1 MTKLTGAQALV
12 RSLDREGIEMV
23 FGIPGNH
30 SMPIFDALYHHPR
43 IHTMTV
49 RHEQAAAFMA
59 DGYARASGRIA
70 AVLTLPGP
78 GLTNALTALGEAFT
92 DSSPMLLLATQV
104 NRPFI
109 DQDRGLLHELT
120 GQFEVAAAFTNKT
133 NAFVPQTKSRAASAG
148 RWPRCVPVARA
159 QSRWRFRA
167 TYNWRRWIG
176 PTEEDALQA
185 VLRERACPPAEAIAA
200 AALALH
206 QAERPLIIAGG
217 GVISSEASDVLL
229 RLAERLGAP
238 VLTTGNGVG
247 SIPGDHPLACGIAWA
262 PSADIR
268 PLVGAADS
276 APGRRNALQRSYDA
290 RLGHSVA
297 ADHDPHRC

>member
-43 IHTMTV
+43 IRTMTV

-78 GLTNALTALGEAFT
+78 GLTNTLTALGEAFT
-92 DSSPMLLLATQV
+92 DSSPVLLLATQV

-120 GQFEVAAAFTNKT
+120 GQFEVAAAFTKQSER
-133 NAFVPQTKSRAASAG
+133 VRAADEIPGSIRRALAALRSG
-148 RWPRCVPVARA
+148 RPRPVQVEIPRDV
-159 QSRWRFRA
+159 QLETMDWSD
-167 TYNWRRWIG
+167 
-176 PTEEDALQA
+176 EEDALQA
-185 VLRERACPPAEAIAA
+185 VLRVRACATEEAIAA

-217 GVISSEASDVLL
+217 GVISSEASDLL
-229 RLAERLGAP
+229 VRLAERLGAP
-238 VLTTGNGVG
+238 
-247 SIPGDHPLACGIAWA
+247 
-262 PSADIR
+262 
-268 PLVGAADS
+268 GAHHGQR
-276 APGRRNALQRSYDA
+276 GRRSPRRSPPGLWRRLGASGRHPAAGGRRRRASGCRHTLQRSHDP
-290 RLGHSVA
+290 RLEPPA
-297 ADHDPHRC
+297 AAYHDPH